1 MTSVDAAPRTPGRWW
16 AMATLSMGVA
26 LVVMDATVVNVA
38 LPVVIKDLGLD
49 ASGAQWMN
57 AIYSLVFASLML
69 TSGRLGDVYGRRRAY
84 AVGLTVFMAAS
95 VLAGAAWSP
104 AVLIGA
110 RFLQGIGAA
119 LVLPSTLST
128 LNAMFTGRER
138 NIAFAIWGSTIG
150 GMAAVGPLVGGWLA
164 TDVSWRWAFWLNIPF
179 GLLTLVGIRK
189 YLVET
194 RDPERKGRPDV
205 LGVPLSALGI
215 GGIVFALIE
224 GRTFGWWLQD
234 SGALSPVP
242 VSLVLGA
249 ALVAAFIVLE
259 RRRAAA
265 GKVVL
270 IDLGLL
276 RIRSFRFGVIAALV
290 VAAGEFGML
299 FTLPLL
305 LQGALGY
312 TALGTGVVV
321 LALAMGTFLVSGATP
336 RLVDSMGGRSVV
348 RLGLALEAAA
358 VGGLALTMSGTV
370 SSWTIAAW
378 LFAYGLGVGLATAQ
392 LTSVILAEV
401 PVAESGQASGF
412 QTTVRQLGSALGVA
426 VLGTVLIA
434 TLASSTTTR
443 VEATGSSTAET
454 AHAVAIVRE
463 SAGAAIPALLAD
475 PATKAAGVAAAD
487 AMVHASRWTTGLA
500 AGVLVLGLAATLALP
515 PLPGDAERGQ
525 GRTRPAAPD
534 RAAWKPRSRGLS
546 R

>member
-1 MTSVDAAPRTPGRWW
+1 MKAATSAAPRTRLTGTGESAPESCSHHPKVRPSIR
-16 AMATLSMGVA
+16 AKTIPPIPSALSG
-26 LVVMDATVVNVA
+26 T
-38 LPVVIKDLGLD
+38 P
-49 ASGAQWMN
+49 S
-57 AIYSLVFASLML
+57 
-69 TSGRLGDVYGRRRAY
+69 TSGRPLRSGSRVSTRYLWMPTR
-84 AVGLTVFMAAS
+84 VS
-95 VLAGAAWSP
+95 SP
-104 AVLIGA
+104 NGM
-110 RFLQGIGAA
+110 
-119 LVLPSTLST
+119 LSQK
-128 LNAMFTGRER
+128 AHRQR
-138 NIAFAIWGSTIG
+138 
-150 GMAAVGPLVGGWLA
+150 
-164 TDVSWRWAFWLNIPF
+164 WRWAFWLNIPF
-179 GLLTLVGIRK
+179 GLLTLVGIHK

-348 RLGLALEAAA
+348 RLGLAIEAAA
-358 VGGLALTMSGTV
+358 VAGLALTMSGTV
-370 SSWTIAAW
+370 SSW
-378 LFAYGLGVGLATAQ
+378 
-392 LTSVILAEV
+392 
-401 PVAESGQASGF
+401 
-412 QTTVRQLGSALGVA
+412 
-426 VLGTVLIA
+426 
-434 TLASSTTTR
+434 
-443 VEATGSSTAET
+443 
-454 AHAVAIVRE
+454 
-463 SAGAAIPALLAD
+463 
-475 PATKAAGVAAAD
+475 
-487 AMVHASRWTTGLA
+487 
-500 AGVLVLGLAATLALP
+500 
-515 PLPGDAERGQ
+515 
-525 GRTRPAAPD
+525 
-534 RAAWKPRSRGLS
+534 
-546 R
+546 